1 MKYFTNCTTIEEV
14 KKLYKDLAK
23 LHHPDR
29 GGDTATMQ
37 AINNEYA
44 LAVRL
49 IAKGEG
55 LTQEQTESAIYD
67 SEEYA
72 QAINKVINL
81 AGIKLE
87 VVGNWLWITGETKQ
101 HKDILKGEPARFTW
115 AKKKDDFSAW
125 FFRTDAWKT
134 RNREKMSLDS
144 IRTKYGSQTLTPGH
158 YKFIAK

>member
-1 MKYFTNCTTIEEV
+1 MIEEV
-14 KKLYKDLAK
+14 KKRYKDLAK

-29 GGDTATMQ
+29 GGNTATMQ
-37 AINNEYA
+37 EINNEYA
-44 LAVRL
+44 QAIRYA
-49 IAKGEG
+49 AKGQKMTE
-55 LTQEQTESAIYD
+55 EQTESAIYE

-81 AGIKLE
+81 AGTRLE

-101 HKDILKGEPARFTW
+101 HKDILKTDPAKFTW

-125 FFRTDAWKT
+125 FFRTDEWKT
-134 RNREKMSLDS
+134 RNKQKHTLDQ
-144 IRTKYGSQTLTPGH
+144 IRAKYGSQTLTPGH